1 MIKPSYPGV
10 GQDLLDS
17 AQTSPL
23 VMIVEDDPHVRRP
36 IAELLKLHGMRVVE
50 AANADEA
57 LDALG
62 RGEPNLVIADVM
74 MRGKPEGFDVC
85 WKIKTNPATN
95 RCYVIMLT
103 GLSDPADIDSARERG
118 ADQYLVKPVS
128 MGMLWEI
135 ISKLGVIIMPDV
147 SAETPPARLN

>member
-1 MIKPSYPGV
+1 MIPANR
-10 GQDLLDS
+10 S
-17 AQTSPL
+17 AAHNLRDAAQSPPL

-36 IAELLKLHGMRVVE
+36 IVELLKLHGMRVVE

-57 LDALG
+57 LEALA

-95 RCYVIMLT
+95 HCYVIMLT
-103 GLSDPADIDSARERG
+103 GLSDP
-118 ADQYLVKPVS
+118 
-128 MGMLWEI
+128 
-135 ISKLGVIIMPDV
+135 
-147 SAETPPARLN
+147 

>member
-1 MIKPSYPGV
+1 MIPANR
-10 GQDLLDS
+10 S
-17 AQTSPL
+17 AAHNLSDAAQSPPL

-36 IAELLKLHGMRVVE
+36 IVELLKLHGMRVVE

-57 LDALG
+57 HEALA

-95 RCYVIMLT
+95 HCYVIMLT
-103 GLSDPADIDSARERG
+103 GLSDPYDIDNGRERG

-147 SAETPPARLN
+147 RGETPPARLN